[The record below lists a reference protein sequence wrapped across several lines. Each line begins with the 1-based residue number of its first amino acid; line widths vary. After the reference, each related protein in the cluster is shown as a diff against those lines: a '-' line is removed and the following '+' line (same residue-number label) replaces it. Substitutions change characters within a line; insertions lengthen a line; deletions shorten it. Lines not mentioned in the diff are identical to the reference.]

1 MAAIVTAEEH
11 CRNEQH
17 KRRDDAAFRADDA
30 AGEPCGAGECRMQ
43 KIVIGHDAAVGNA
56 VESGLSPIISE
67 VKADG
72 APEAAGGAQEK
83 AQKQAKEHDGSRA
96 GDSFVRVQ
104 KEMAQ
109 TEESG
114 KQDAGGPKAD
124 AGGESVLSI
133 PAEGELFEKSGE
145 EECAGPCGER

>member
-104 KEMAQ
+104 KEWPKPKRA
-109 TEESG
+109 ESRMP
-114 KQDAGGPKAD
+114 AGQKPMPEAR
-124 AGGESVLSI
+124 VY
-133 PAEGELFEKSGE
+133 
-145 EECAGPCGER
+145 